1 MNEFEFLLG
10 LWVRLV
16 GSTETGQIIGRAEYL
31 HGENQYQVR
40 YRAGDGR
47 LTEAWWGASALEA
60 A

>member
-1 MNEFEFLLG
+1 MNEFEFNLDQP
-10 LWVRLV
+10 VRLV
-16 GSTETGQIIGRAEYL
+16 GSAETGKVVARAEYL
-31 HGENQYQVR
+31 HGENQFYVR

>member
-1 MNEFEFLLG
+1 MNEFEFRLAQV
-10 LWVRLV
+10 VRLV
-16 GSTETGQIIGRAEYL
+16 DSGETGTVTARAEYL
-31 HGENQYQVR
+31 HGENSFLVR

>member
-1 MNEFEFLLG
+1 MNEFEFRLG
-10 LWVRLV
+10 QEVRLV
-16 GSTETGQIIGRAEYL
+16 GSAEYGKVIARAEYL
-31 HGENQYQVR
+31 HGENQFYVR

>member
-1 MNEFEFLLG
+1 MNEFEFNLAQT
-10 LWVRLV
+10 VRLV
-16 GSTETGQIIGRAEYL
+16 DSTETGTVIARAECL
-31 HGENQYQVR
+31 HGENQFLVR

>member
-1 MNEFEFLLG
+1 MNEFEFNLAQI
-10 LWVRLV
+10 VRLV
-16 GSTETGQIIGRAEYL
+16 DSTETGTVIARAEYL
-31 HGENQYQVR
+31 NGENQFFVR